1 MRKYDVEVLKDS
13 LDVEFPNANVML
25 LGDFNDDV
33 DQSVIAGN
41 PSSYQKMVEDTARYN
56 TLTLEISKAG
66 AFSYLSSGG
75 FLDHIVVSNELTDE
89 YVRKFDNGLR
99 SKNRHT

>member
-33 DQSVIAGN
+33 DQSVAGN
-41 PSSYQKMVEDTARYN
+41 PSSYQKMVEDTARY
-56 TLTLEISKAG
+56 I
-66 AFSYLSSGG
+66 
-75 FLDHIVVSNELTDE
+75 H
-89 YVRKFDNGLR
+89 
-99 SKNRHT
+99 

>member
-1 MRKYDVEVLKDS
+1 
-13 LDVEFPNANVML
+13 ML

-66 AFSYLSSGG
+66 AFSFCLWWFS
-75 FLDHIVVSNELTDE
+75 
-89 YVRKFDNGLR
+89 
-99 SKNRHT
+99 

>member
-33 DQSVIAGN
+33 DQSVIGN

-56 TLTLEISKAG
+56 TTLESVKQALL
-66 AFSYLSSGG
+66 ATCLLVV
-75 FLDHIVVSNELTDE
+75 FLTI
-89 YVRKFDNGLR
+89 
-99 SKNRHT
+99 